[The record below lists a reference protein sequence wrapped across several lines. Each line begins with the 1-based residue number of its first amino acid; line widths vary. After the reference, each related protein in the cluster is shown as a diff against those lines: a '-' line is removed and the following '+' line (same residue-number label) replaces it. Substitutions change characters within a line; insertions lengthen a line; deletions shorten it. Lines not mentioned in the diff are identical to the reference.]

1 MYPQN
6 VNIMKTLCHLGDI
19 QYFTKTRKKAKTE
32 SLRGLRP
39 RKKVSYVKLDIDQR
53 TQKVILK
60 CIANFLE
67 LVPNRWNE
75 LKLDNYLSIGTL
87 IWENR
92 KLIQTRP
99 CVCPNT
105 GSNYDM
111 QYQLLQ
117 KNSYK
122 ARSCSFCG
130 SKLEGFFVLPNH
142 RKICLAAYSWV
153 KTTCVFRRLEGTT
166 RKFTHFPYKMHS
178 FYDKIIIELT
188 SKEY

>member
-1 MYPQN
+1 MHSLLSVPAHACVSYSVDWHVVQAKTRYRIIKSILVLYYCLFCCLGALNRDSQWYNQVLITCIHKN

-75 LKLDNYLSIGTL
+75 LKLDNFINWDTNLRKPQTYSNKTL
-87 IWENR
+87 CMPQYR
-92 KLIQTRP
+92 LKLWYAIPITAEKFIQSP
-99 CVCPNT
+99 F
-105 GSNYDM
+105 
-111 QYQLLQ
+111 L
-117 KNSYK
+117 
-122 ARSCSFCG
+122 
-130 SKLEGFFVLPNH
+130 
-142 RKICLAAYSWV
+142 
-153 KTTCVFRRLEGTT
+153 
-166 RKFTHFPYKMHS
+166 
-178 FYDKIIIELT
+178 
-188 SKEY
+188 